1 MGLKV
6 EALLK
11 ATRWKMG
18 SSFSWEQ
25 KDKWLSQSSVEKISI
40 DGSKVKK
47 TISVGATNTK
57 EATVKLDKAF
67 NIFSSWHDLKKF
79 VS

>member
-1 MGLKV
+1 MGP
-6 EALLK
+6 
-11 ATRWKMG
+11 
-18 SSFSWEQ
+18 SFSWEQ
-25 KDKWLSQSSVEKISI
+25 KDKCLSLSSIEKISI

-57 EATVKLDKAF
+57 EATVKIDKVF

-79 VS
+79 VT